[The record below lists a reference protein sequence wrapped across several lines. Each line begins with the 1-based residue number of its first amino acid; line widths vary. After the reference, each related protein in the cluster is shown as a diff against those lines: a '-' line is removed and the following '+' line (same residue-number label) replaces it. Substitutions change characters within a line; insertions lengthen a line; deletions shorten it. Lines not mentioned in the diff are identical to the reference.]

1 MGEIP
6 GFWAGAARFGR
17 AVPLGAV
24 ARRSGGFRALVERGE
39 DGLVA
44 LGMKREVA
52 RAWVS
57 HAPVPTHGTAV
68 VLGDPRYP
76 KRLAELDFPP
86 PFLCVEGD
94 VDALASAHTSV
105 VGTRACTARGAAVA
119 WSLGAALADT
129 GDAVVSGLARGIDGA
144 AHRGALTTGRTVA
157 VVAHGLPFTAPP
169 SHRRLRAEIAAC
181 GAVVSPFFDS
191 VEPRPHTFPMRN
203 PVVAGIVSAVVV
215 VEAPERSGAL
225 ITARAAADFGRDVFV
240 LRGRPGA
247 SASLGTAGLEIDGAV
262 PIDSVVDLLRQRANW
277 PVMTGLLRH
286 LVEGESLE
294 AIAARR
300 NTPVQALLEAV
311 GRLERDGVIVRR
323 PGQRY
328 ALGQGWS

>member
-17 AVPLGAV
+17 AVPLGRE
-24 ARRSGGFRALVERGE
+24 ARLHGGFSALVERGE
-39 DGLVA
+39 GWLVG
-44 LGMKREVA
+44 LGMRREVA

-57 HAPVPTHGTAV
+57 HAPVATRGEAL

-76 KRLAELDFPP
+76 ERLTELDFPP

-94 VDALASAHTSV
+94 VAALAHARTSV
-105 VGTRACTARGAAVA
+105 IGTRACTARGAAIA

-129 GDAVVSGLARGIDGA
+129 GDVVVSGLARGIDGA

-157 VVAHGLPFTAPP
+157 VVAHGLSFTAPP
-169 SHRRLRAEIAAC
+169 SHRRLRAEIAAA
-181 GAVVSPFFDS
+181 GAVVSPFFDDL
-191 VEPRPHTFPMRN
+191 EPRPHTFPMRN
-203 PVVAGIVSAVVV
+203 PVVAGIVSSVIV

-225 ITARAAADFGRDVFV
+225 ITARAAADFSRDVFV
-240 LRGRPGA
+240 LRGPPG
-247 SASLGTAGLEIDGAV
+247 ASLGTAGLEIDGAIA
-262 PIDSVVDLLRQRANW
+262 IDSVLDLLRRRAGW
-277 PVMTGLLRH
+277 PVITGLLAH

-294 AIAARR
+294 SIAARR
-300 NTPVQALLEAV
+300 KLPVQELLEAV
-311 GRLERDGVIVRR
+311 GRLEREGVVVRR